1 MKDVEFPGRGEGDK
15 TSIKI
20 PEYLWQVILVT
31 DRPGK
36 GVEDVTENTYTLG
49 LWMPNNNTP
58 DKTSAWRKEKDSE
71 NPERLLY
78 VNSVNEIESKTGYDF
93 FSNLPDGIEEKI
105 EDNTDISFR
114 TDIPDAP
121 RDP

>member
-1 MKDVEFPGRGEGDK
+1 MELPARGEGAE

-58 DKTSAWRKEKDSE
+58 DKTSAWKLKENDE
-71 NPERLLY
+71 FLY
-78 VNSVNEIESKTGYDF
+78 VNSVNEIEAKTGYDF

-105 EDNTDISFR
+105 EDNKNISVPS
-114 TDIPDAP
+114 DIPNAP
-121 RDP
+121 LDP